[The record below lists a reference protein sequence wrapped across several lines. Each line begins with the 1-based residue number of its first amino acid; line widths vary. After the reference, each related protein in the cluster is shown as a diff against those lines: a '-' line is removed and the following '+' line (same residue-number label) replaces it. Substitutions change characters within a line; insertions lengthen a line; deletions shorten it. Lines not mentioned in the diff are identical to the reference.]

1 MFTFTRFGFRNL
13 GWRGRLG
20 FYVAVALG
28 LALILALVILS
39 LGLSLILLPVV
50 AVALA
55 VGRWRLSK
63 LRAEAGTPSSGAA
76 DRIIE
81 IDYQVIDK
89 PRPGRR

>member
-20 FYVAVALG
+20 FYAAIALG

-39 LGLSLILLPVV
+39 LGLSLVLLPVV

-55 VGRWRLSK
+55 IGRWRLSK
-63 LRAEAGTPSSGAA
+63 LRAEAAGPRGR
-76 DRIIE
+76 DPGRVIE
-81 IDYQVIDK
+81 IDYRVIEK
-89 PRPGRR
+89 PDRR